1 MPFPEQDP
9 PTFEPMEY
17 PSAADLNLIRD
28 WLDAFRNETFITA
41 EHNFSD
47 SRDDYE
53 YGPLDD
59 EAGPEV
65 TFIAGPDGRVLLYI
79 YAHLATDSEGDNAF
93 ASYEIERVADNE
105 IVVEAGDPR
114 SIRSRSWMTESAQH
128 VWREE
133 LIPGEEYVARM
144 MFRGSDNG
152 DNEGRPMA
160 STYRKLIVD
169 RVFVP

>member
-41 EHNFSD
+41 EHNFTD
-47 SRDDYE
+47 ERTNYN
-53 YGPLDD
+53 YGPLDS

-65 TFIAGPDGRVLLYI
+65 TFIAGPDGRVMLYI
-79 YAHLATDSEGDNAF
+79 YAHLLADSAGDNAF
-93 ASYEIERVADNE
+93 ASYEIERVADNQ
-105 IVVEAGDPR
+105 IVVEAGNPR
-114 SIRSRSWMTESAQH
+114 SIRTRQALTESAQH

-144 MFRGSDNG
+144 MFRGSDSG
-152 DNEGRPMA
+152 DNQAAKMR

-169 RVFVP
+169 RVYVP